1 MKILKDNL
9 GAILGGFF
17 FWIVSSNI
25 LFLFLVGGDLSR
37 KQIVMIVWLF
47 TIISI
52 LFFIS
57 SKVPL

>member
-25 LFLFLVGGDLSR
+25 LFLFLVGDLSR